1 MLLTLLLLASAAPA
15 VQDSAHLVIVA
26 TTDVHGRATG
36 WDYVNDRPWGGGLVR
51 AARPIDSLR
60 AAYPDQVVLVDAG
73 DLLQGDP
80 FAAYFAQ
87 VAPRDPN
94 PIVDV
99 MNQLGYDV
107 ATPGNHDFNFG
118 VGPLRE
124 MLRRASF
131 RVVSANIIT
140 EPSGDPMFGR
150 QTVLLVHRQVAAAVR
165 LHRTVRTRQ
174 MRSAYSRMLRSLENL
189 PMDSAFT
196 AARRLHSSPSRN
208 SASTRRWASS

>member
-1 MLLTLLLLASAAPA
+1 MLLSLLLIASPLPA
-15 VQDSAHLVIVA
+15 VQDSAHLVVVA

-36 WDYVNDRPWGGGLVR
+36 WDYVNDRPFAGGLVR

-60 AAYPDQVVLVDAG
+60 AAYPDQVILVDAG

-107 ATPGNHDFNFG
+107 TTPGNHDFNFG
-118 VGPLRE
+118 VASLRE
-124 MLRRASF
+124 ALRRASF

-140 EPSGDPMFGR
+140 EPSGDPMFAR
-150 QTVLLVHRQVAAAVR
+150 QTVLLRRGVRVGVTGFTTPGVMVWDRNIVRGQVEVR
-165 LHRTVRTRQ
+165 
-174 MRSAYSRMLRSLENL
+174 
-189 PMDSAFT
+189 
-196 AARRLHSSPSRN
+196 
-208 SASTRRWASS
+208 ASTCLTSCRASKTLTQTAELR